1 MYNGCIISNTIMDKL
16 EKISLRGLRHLA
28 LRVTD
33 MQKSRDFYQGLLC
46 MKTVWEPDPE
56 NVYLSSGQDNLALH
70 QIPDAE
76 LSNYHQGGGQFLDHL
91 GFLVEKP
98 DSVEVIFKKMQTA
111 GARIIKPV
119 KEHRDGSVSF
129 YMADPDGNVVQILYE
144 PTISGM

>member
-1 MYNGCIISNTIMDKL
+1 MPKRNHIP
-16 EKISLRGLRHLA
+16 LRGLRHLA

-33 MQKSRDFYQGLLC
+33 IEKARSFYQGLFG

-70 QIPDAE
+70 QIPNAE
-76 LSNYHQGGGQFLDHL
+76 LAQYRQGQGQFLDHF

-98 DSVEVIFKKMQTA
+98 EQVEKIFKEMEKA

-119 KEHRDGSVSF
+119 KRHRDGSVSF
-129 YMADPDGNVVQILYE
+129 YLA
-144 PTISGM
+144 